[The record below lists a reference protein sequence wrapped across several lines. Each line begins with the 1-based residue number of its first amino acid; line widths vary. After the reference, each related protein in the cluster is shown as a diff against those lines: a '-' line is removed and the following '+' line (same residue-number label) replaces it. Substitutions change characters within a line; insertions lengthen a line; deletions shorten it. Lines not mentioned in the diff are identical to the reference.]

1 MALASINDVLHK
13 AAASVDRVFTLL
25 AEEPDIADRP
35 GAIAPNNVVFDIAFE
50 NVTFGYE
57 PDTAVLHDVTF
68 DVSPG
73 EIVALVGPTGAGK
86 TTISALIPRFWDAQ
100 SGTVRVANHDV
111 RLLQLEFL
119 RGNVSSVLQEVFLFH
134 GTVLENILFGRP
146 DATDRQ
152 VFEAAQAAYAE
163 EFILDLPDGYDTVIG
178 ERGVRLSGGQK
189 QRLSIARALLKD
201 APILILDEATSSID
215 AESESLVQQAITRL
229 ARNRTSVVI
238 AHRLST
244 IRNADKIIVI
254 DKGCVVESG
263 TAVTLMAANGLY
275 SRMVQSQ
282 DLTRDWDIYRDT

>member
-1 MALASINDVLHK
+1 M
-13 AAASVDRVFTLL
+13 
-25 AEEPDIADRP
+25 
-35 GAIAPNNVVFDIAFE
+35 
-50 NVTFGYE
+50 
-57 PDTAVLHDVTF
+57 
-68 DVSPG
+68 
-73 EIVALVGPTGAGK
+73 
-86 TTISALIPRFWDAQ
+86 
-100 SGTVRVANHDV
+100 
-111 RLLQLEFL
+111 
-119 RGNVSSVLQEVFLFH
+119 FLFH
-134 GTVLENILFGRP
+134 GTVLENIQFGRP
-146 DATDRQ
+146 GASDRQ
-152 VFEAAQAAYAE
+152 IVEAAQAAYAE
-163 EFILDLPDGYDTVIG
+163 EFILDLPDGYDTVTG
-178 ERGVRLSGGQK
+178 ERGVRRSGGQK

>member
-1 MALASINDVLHK
+1 M
-13 AAASVDRVFTLL
+13 
-25 AEEPDIADRP
+25 
-35 GAIAPNNVVFDIAFE
+35 
-50 NVTFGYE
+50 
-57 PDTAVLHDVTF
+57 
-68 DVSPG
+68 
-73 EIVALVGPTGAGK
+73 
-86 TTISALIPRFWDAQ
+86 
-100 SGTVRVANHDV
+100 
-111 RLLQLEFL
+111 
-119 RGNVSSVLQEVFLFH
+119 FLFH